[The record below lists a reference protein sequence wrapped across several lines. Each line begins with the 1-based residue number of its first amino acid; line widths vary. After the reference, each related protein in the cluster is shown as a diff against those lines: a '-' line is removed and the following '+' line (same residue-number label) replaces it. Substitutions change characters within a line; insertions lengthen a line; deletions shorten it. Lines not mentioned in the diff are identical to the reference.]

1 MQIPLITCPKCLAR
15 IINPNAGRE
24 TVARKSDTPQRRPRQ
39 VIPLEE
45 EAGGD
50 IRDTTRWLVVLALA
64 LFLGAIVIA
73 SKIGINTLSVVL
85 IGAGIILAGAIG
97 VIGRKSSGIVE
108 PTPSSYLQHAE
119 REGMTVFDYASAHQE
134 ANVGSFLGGFVL
146 AIGLSFVA
154 MIVIAA
160 ARDAGRAVAIVVA
173 MVIVGALVY
182 FGLRATQSPQ
192 KGGFYGGVISGLIF
206 GAMGCGPC
214 ALMSLG

>member
-1 MQIPLITCPKCLAR
+1 MQIPLITCPRCLAR
-15 IINPNAGRE
+15 IVNPNAGRE
-24 TVARKSDTPQRRPRQ
+24 TVARKPNAPQRRPRQ

-45 EAGGD
+45 EAGSD

-73 SKIGINTLSVVL
+73 SKIGMNTLSVVL
-85 IGAGIILAGAIG
+85 IGAGMILAGAIG
-97 VIGRKSSGIVE
+97 VIGRKSSGVE
-108 PTPSSYLQHAE
+108 EPAPPYLQHAE
-119 REGMTVFDYASAHQE
+119 RGGMAVFDYASVREE

-146 AIGLSFVA
+146 AIGLSFGA

-160 ARDAGRAVAIVVA
+160 ARGVGRAVAIAVAFVV
-173 MVIVGALVY
+173 VGALAY
-182 FGLRATQSPQ
+182 FGVRAKQSPQ
-192 KGGFYGGVISGLIF
+192 KKGFYGGVISGLIF